1 MNQPGNKTPV
11 APWMQDRLQ
20 QGFIALQ
27 AGQIDAAAE
36 CCKQVLGAK
45 RDLPEGHF
53 LVGLIALESRETR
66 TAISA
71 FGSVTELNPRHG
83 AAWAQ
88 LARLY
93 YSAGQPVM
101 ADEALAK
108 ALEVESGDPVVHD
121 LLGLIY
127 SLQGDQEEAG
137 VWFAK
142 AVAASPDNPMF
153 LVNKANN
160 QMYLGKL
167 DEAERGLRRALEI
180 DTTNPHAHW
189 VLAGLRKATDEAH
202 IETLREL
209 VARPGRPRA
218 MAFLNYAMGKELED
232 LEQWDA

>member
-1 MNQPGNKTPV
+1 MNHTGKKTPV
-11 APWMQDRLQ
+11 APWMQDRLR
-20 QGFIALQ
+20 QGFNELQ
-27 AGQIDAAAE
+27 AGRIDAAAE

-53 LVGLIALESRETR
+53 LVGLIALETRQTR

-88 LARLY
+88 LARLH

-108 ALEVESGDPVVHD
+108 AIEFESGDPVVHD
-121 LLGLIY
+121 LLGLIC

-142 AVAASPDNPMF
+142 AAAASPDNPMF
-153 LVNKANN
+153 LVNRANN
-160 QMYLGKL
+160 QMYQRTSNASHDVWGFSYLL
-167 DEAERGLRRALEI
+167 
-180 DTTNPHAHW
+180 PQ
-189 VLAGLRKATDEAH
+189 
-202 IETLREL
+202 
-209 VARPGRPRA
+209 
-218 MAFLNYAMGKELED
+218 Y
-232 LEQWDA
+232 